1 MNKINE
7 YTILLRE
14 HIKLPASFKPATE
27 KFQENWI
34 LMRTGN
40 AERLRGKTAKHG
52 WDFVKIDRSLLRS
65 GVGATSQLAI
75 ASAVKLALRN
85 TSAHSNA
92 AEVEHIEL
100 TQYPWF
106 FLARVQ
112 VCSYQI
118 QKNAVLAAYEDIA
131 PFPPVLA
138 KKCSSLSASIPDSR
152 CAIPQIRQMLA
163 ISQDINPSEL

>member
-14 HIKLPASFKPATE
+14 HIELPASFKPATE
-27 KFQENWI
+27 RFQEDWI

-52 WDFVKIDRSLLRS
+52 WDFVKIDRNLRRS
-65 GVGATSQLAI
+65 GVGTTSQLAI

-92 AEVEHIEL
+92 AEVEHIAL

-112 VCSYQI
+112 VCSYLIEQ
-118 QKNAVLAAYEDIA
+118 NAVLPAHEDIA
-131 PFPPVLA
+131 PFSPIPV
-138 KKCSSLSASIPDSR
+138 KKFSSPSASIPDSG
-152 CAIPQIRQMLA
+152 CAMPQLKQMLA
-163 ISQDINPSEL
+163 IPQDTKSSEL